1 MLGGS
6 VLWFRHGLRLHD
18 NPALHA
24 AVEDRNL
31 PFFPIFIFDGET
43 AGTKTVGYNRMRYL
57 LEALNDLDQQFRQYG
72 GRLIM
77 MKGKPDVVFRRLWE
91 EFGIRKLCFEQDCEP
106 VWRPRDDAVK
116 KICRETG
123 IAVHEKVGHTLWAPD
138 TVIKANGG
146 IPPLTYQMF
155 LHTVTTIGDPPRPV
169 PDVDLRGVTFG
180 TLPDSFYREFGVF
193 DKVPKPED
201 LGVNL
206 ENEDIRMI
214 RWVGGETTA
223 LKQMSNRLVV
233 EYETFRRGSYL
244 PTHGNPDLLGPPISL
259 SPALRFGCLSVR
271 KATHSITGQL
281 IWREYFYTMSVN
293 NPNYGQMAGNPI
305 CLDIPWKEPEGDE
318 LKRWT
323 EGKTGFPFVDAA
335 MRQLRAEG
343 WLHHVVRNTVA
354 SFLTRGTLWLSWE
367 HGLQHFL
374 KYLLDADCRAK
385 GWLHYL
391 VRNTVASFLTRGTLW
406 LSWEHGLQHF
416 LKYLLD
422 ADCYSR
428 AKGWLHHVVRN
439 TVASFLTRGTL
450 WLSWEH
456 GLQHF
461 LKYLLDADWNTV
473 ASFLT
478 RGTLW
483 LSWEHGLQHFLKYLL
498 DADWNTV
505 ASFLTRGTLWLSWE
519 HGLQHFLKYLL
530 DADWNT
536 VASFLTRG
544 TLWLSWEHGLQH
556 FLKYLLDADWSV
568 CAGNWMWVSSSAF
581 EALLDSGECACPV
594 TLGQRLDPSGEY
606 VRRYV
611 PELCNI
617 PVKYIYEPWKTPVEI
632 QQRAGCIIGVHYPAP
647 LVNHLAA
654 AQRNR
659 NAMKELRSYLQ
670 KAPPHCCPSS
680 EDEIRQFMWLNE
692 EPALEPATVATTG

>member
-18 NPALHA
+18 NPALLA
-24 AVEDRNL
+24 AVEDPNL

-57 LEALNDLDQQFRQYG
+57 LEALNDLDQQFRNHG

-77 MKGKPDVVFRRLWE
+77 LKGKPDVVFRRLWE

-123 IAVHEKVGHTLWAPD
+123 ITVHEKVGHTLWAPD
-138 TVIKANGG
+138 TVIRANGG

-155 LHTVTTIGDPPRPV
+155 LHTVTTIGEPPRPV
-169 PDVDLRGVTFG
+169 ADADLSGVRFG
-180 TLPDSFYREFGVF
+180 TLPDNFYKEFGVF

-201 LGVNL
+201 LGVTL

-223 LKQMSNRLVV
+223 LKQMNNRLVV
-233 EYETFRRGSYL
+233 EYETFCRGSYL

-271 KATHSITGQL
+271 KFYWAIQDLFYQVHQGRLRATHSITGQL

-293 NPNYGQMAGNPI
+293 NPNYGQMSGNPI

-374 KYLLDADCRAK
+374 KYLLDAD
-385 GWLHYL
+385 
-391 VRNTVASFLTRGTLW
+391 
-406 LSWEHGLQHF
+406 
-416 LKYLLD
+416 
-422 ADCYSR
+422 
-428 AKGWLHHVVRN
+428 
-439 TVASFLTRGTL
+439 
-450 WLSWEH
+450 
-456 GLQHF
+456 
-461 LKYLLDADWNTV
+461 
-473 ASFLT
+473 
-478 RGTLW
+478 
-483 LSWEHGLQHFLKYLL
+483 
-498 DADWNTV
+498 
-505 ASFLTRGTLWLSWE
+505 
-519 HGLQHFLKYLL
+519 
-530 DADWNT
+530 
-536 VASFLTRG
+536 
-544 TLWLSWEHGLQH
+544 
-556 FLKYLLDADWSV
+556 WSV

-581 EALLDSGECACPV
+581 EALLDAGECACPV
-594 TLGQRLDPSGEY
+594 TLGHRLDPSGEY

-611 PELCNI
+611 PELCDI
-617 PVKYIYEPWKTPVEI
+617 PVKYIYEPWKTPTEI
-632 QQRAGCIIGVHYPAP
+632 QERAGCIIGVHYPAP

-692 EPALEPATVATTG
+692 EPALEAAAIATTG